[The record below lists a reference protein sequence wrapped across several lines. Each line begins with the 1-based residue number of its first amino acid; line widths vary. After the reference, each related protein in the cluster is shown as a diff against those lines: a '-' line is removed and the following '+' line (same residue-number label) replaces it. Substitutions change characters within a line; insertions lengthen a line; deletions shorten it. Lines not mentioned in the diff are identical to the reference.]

1 MNIYYIL
8 LPKWFIV
15 KYISIFIN
23 AGLLETDANAIFNYP
38 NANVQGSYI
47 NEHYLQS
54 LDGNLHKQQPVS
66 VTENTSSIVRDPKK
80 GKAPAIAEDLFL
92 ISEKNNSEL
101 HVFVIFC

>member
-1 MNIYYIL
+1 M
-8 LPKWFIV
+8 
-15 KYISIFIN
+15 
-23 AGLLETDANAIFNYP
+23 NYP

-54 LDGNLHKQQPVS
+54 LDGNLHRQQGVS

-92 ISEKNNSEL
+92 INEKNNSEL